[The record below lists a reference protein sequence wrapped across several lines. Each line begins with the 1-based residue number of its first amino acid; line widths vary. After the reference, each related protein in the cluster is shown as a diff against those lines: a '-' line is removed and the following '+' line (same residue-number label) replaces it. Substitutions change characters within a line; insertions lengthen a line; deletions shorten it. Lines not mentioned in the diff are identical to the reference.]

1 MVLSPDM
8 AFFLGIHPRTDFTL
22 KSLWELLDVRKRADD
37 PEKCNQTLIETDHLK
52 IWLFG
57 KPLQD
62 WTTVARVVF
71 YLSAISSVLHL
82 AAITV
87 PRYRLKVGISL
98 SQSEITAKQGQ
109 IKSWA
114 TRKKKKNPSTETKDV
129 SGRKTDAKRATFTNM
144 VSSAGV
150 ILIFCLHCPI
160 LLPSRVF
167 RDKGRFYPKNRL
179 KTKTVEV
186 WVPSNCKKGQW
197 VFITWVLTSNY
208 SWLFQRDKSQA
219 IDASQISKSRSPS
232 SVEFVKWL
240 QIQNY
245 LIIVPLSR
253 TQ

>member
-71 YLSAISSVLHL
+71 YLSATSSVLHL

-114 TRKKKKNPSTETKDV
+114 TQKKKKPFNRNQGCIWAKNWCETRYFHKHGFERRGDF
-129 SGRKTDAKRATFTNM
+129 DFLFA
-144 VSSAGV
+144 
-150 ILIFCLHCPI
+150 L
-160 LLPSRVF
+160 
-167 RDKGRFYPKNRL
+167 
-179 KTKTVEV
+179 
-186 WVPSNCKKGQW
+186 SNI
-197 VFITWVLTSNY
+197 VALTC
-208 SWLFQRDKSQA
+208 FPR
-219 IDASQISKSRSPS
+219 
-232 SVEFVKWL
+232 
-240 QIQNY
+240 
-245 LIIVPLSR
+245 
-253 TQ
+253 